1 MWPQTPPRVILPN
14 GERAADLRV
23 ATRPIPH
30 RPSRPHVGT
39 SNPISLQLLYRIFVC
54 VSEDDEMVDRSPA
67 GSGRRGAP
75 GAQPEPA
82 SCLSATGEQVRG
94 AAPDPAS
101 RHSHHTHWYLRVL
114 GGVGRSP
121 TRNHTPH
128 ARPLALH
135 VQTPGLRGPPI
146 TLQDSRRVHSAGFLF
161 YLPTSE
167 LPPGSLGPSRH
178 YPRSV

>member
-30 RPSRPHVGT
+30 RPSRLHVGT
-39 SNPISLQLLYRIFVC
+39 SNPKSLQLLYRVFVC
-54 VSEDDEMVDRSPA
+54 GRESDEGVDRSPA

-101 RHSHHTHWYLRVL
+101 RHSHHTHSPLRTFRGR
-114 GGVGRSP
+114 GGEAP
-121 TRNHTPH
+121 TEKNTP
-128 ARPLALH
+128 L
-135 VQTPGLRGPPI
+135 TRGPTHP
-146 TLQDSRRVHSAGFLF
+146 TFHPWDPSAAHRLCRFIEVR
-161 YLPTSE
+161 E
-167 LPPGSLGPSRH
+167 LDPQSTVEHDQIAS
-178 YPRSV
+178 